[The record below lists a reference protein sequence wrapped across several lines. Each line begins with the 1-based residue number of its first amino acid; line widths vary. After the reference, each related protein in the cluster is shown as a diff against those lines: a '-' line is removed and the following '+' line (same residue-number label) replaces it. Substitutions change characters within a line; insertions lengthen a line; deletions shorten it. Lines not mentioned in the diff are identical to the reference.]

1 MSVNLDSLKKQAAS
15 ANTQDVQY
23 RALEREAK
31 AQRDLLEALH
41 LILDVV
47 PEKDLFDDFLSL
59 KAAMPTVLSE
69 IKAMRL
75 A

>member
-1 MSVNLDSLKKQAAS
+1 LVDLKAAG
-15 ANTQDVQY
+15 QRILIVG
-23 RALEREAK
+23 LPM

-41 LILDVV
+41 LIPDVM

-69 IKAMRL
+69 IEAMRL
-75 A
+75 QAEQSLSGRPL